1 MDIFRNLRQMSG
13 IRDDFRG
20 VWEQDMRQF
29 WRLFT
34 VLLTSSMLS
43 PYAWSDDGWGGI
55 KGRFVWEGPLPA
67 PEKLVIERD
76 AEICGDKGLLDESLK
91 VHPENRGVANVVL
104 WLDSRNPLPIHPE
117 SQQPGG
123 PVRLDNRGCRF
134 EPRVAVVRTGGVLE
148 LVNSDPV
155 AHNAAVYLKRSTPF
169 NDVIPQGKPLER
181 ILRKAEQLPARVDCS
196 IHPWMKA
203 WLLVLD
209 HPYAVVSNSD
219 GRFELP
225 RLPAGEWTF
234 RVWQERAGLLKQLQ
248 RGGVP
253 ETLDKGQLRV
263 VIPAGGEVSLGE
275 LGLSSELFRK

>member
-1 MDIFRNLRQMSG
+1 
-13 IRDDFRG
+13 
-20 VWEQDMRQF
+20 
-29 WRLFT
+29 
-34 VLLTSSMLS
+34 
-43 PYAWSDDGWGGI
+43 
-55 KGRFVWEGPLPA
+55 
-67 PEKLVIERD
+67 
-76 AEICGDKGLLDESLK
+76 
-91 VHPENRGVANVVL
+91 
-104 WLDSRNPLPIHPE
+104 
-117 SQQPGG
+117 
-123 PVRLDNRGCRF
+123 
-134 EPRVAVVRTGGVLE
+134 
-148 LVNSDPV
+148 
-155 AHNAAVYLKRSTPF
+155 
-169 NDVIPQGKPLER
+169 
-181 ILRKAEQLPARVDCS
+181 
-196 IHPWMKA
+196 MKA